1 VGTPS
6 LLEREGLV
14 IKKANAVRWTLLLQD
29 LTVGE
34 SRAQRGNP
42 VAWIQACLSVRD
54 WS

>member
-1 VGTPS
+1 MLATKEHKKSQRVA
-6 LLEREGLV
+6 LDFDIAGL
-14 IKKANAVRWTLLLQD
+14 NSR
-29 LTVGE
+29 E